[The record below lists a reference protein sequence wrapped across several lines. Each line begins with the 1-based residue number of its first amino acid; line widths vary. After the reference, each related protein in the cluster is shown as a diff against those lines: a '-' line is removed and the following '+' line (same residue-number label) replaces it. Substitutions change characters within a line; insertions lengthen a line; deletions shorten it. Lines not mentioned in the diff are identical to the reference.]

1 MINDKNKMLKT
12 MEENNKTKSIPK
24 QVHIVEP
31 DQYGE
36 FSLQQDRNIYLD
48 ATKSPKNLSLY
59 KS

>member
-12 MEENNKTKSIPK
+12 MEENYKTKSIVK

-31 DQYGE
+31 DQFGE
-36 FSLQQDRNIYLD
+36 FCLQQDRNIYMD
-48 ATKSPKNLSLY
+48 VTKSPRNLSLY

>member
-12 MEENNKTKSIPK
+12 MEENNKTKTIAK

-48 ATKSPKNLSLY
+48 ATKSPRNLSLY